1 MSALGD
7 GRGIFEEIRA
17 VEELRMVGRDTVVVG
32 GPLPVRDDVLAIR
45 SLGLGATTVQVI
57 ILDAAVSFAH
67 NTDNVSYCFR
77 DTCDSCDSQ

>member
-1 MSALGD
+1 
-7 GRGIFEEIRA
+7 
-17 VEELRMVGRDTVVVG
+17 
-32 GPLPVRDDVLAIR
+32 LAIR